1 MEDYALVL
9 NARSSGLRFCMYQRP
24 EIGAWHLDA
33 RGEIEAIGDGR
44 SAVEAVADWVRSTYQ
59 GARVLGV
66 GHRVAHGGA
75 RFAAPVLVTP
85 FVLDELRMLERL
97 TTFHHPQCLV
107 ALEAMGELLPC
118 VPQVAC
124 FDTSFHRRRC
134 GVSERTPLSREQRE
148 AGLRRVG
155 FHGLSYEHIASVLP
169 QVAPDIAN
177 RRLIVAHLDDDS
189 SVCAMTNRHSADIIG
204 MSGITARMLERFD
217 LREPD
222 AHRAAD
228 SFVYNVARGIAVLA
242 AASDGIDALVFTGAV
257 SEASAEIRSRVCDA
271 SAWLG
276 IEIDEHANEAG
287 APRISQGDSQ
297 VSAWLVPTN
306 EELVVARHTATLLG
320 LVETHA

>member
-33 RGEIEAIGDGR
+33 RGEIEAIGDGH
-44 SAVEAVADWVRSTYQ
+44 SAVDAVADWVRSTY
-59 GARVLGV
+59 GDARVLGV

-75 RFAAPVLVTP
+75 HFGAPVLVTP
-85 FVLDELRMLERL
+85 FVVDELRRLERL
-97 TTFHHPQCLV
+97 ATFHHPQCLV
-107 ALEAMGELLPC
+107 ALEAMSELLPC

-134 GVSERTPLSREQRE
+134 AVCGPTPLSREQRE

-177 RRLIVAHLDDDS
+177 RRLIVAHLDDDA
-189 SVCAMTNRHSADIIG
+189 SVCAMTNCRSVDTIG
-204 MSGITARMLERFD
+204 MSGITKRMLERLD
-217 LREPD
+217 LPDPD
-222 AHRAAD
+222 AHRAIE

-242 AASDGIDALVFTGAV
+242 AGLDGIDALVFTGAV
-257 SEASAEIRSRVCDA
+257 SEASAEIRSRICDA

-276 IEIDEHANEAG
+276 IEVDEHANDAG
-287 APRISQGDSQ
+287 GPRISQEESR
-297 VSAWLVPTN
+297 VSAWLIPTN

>member
-1 MEDYALVL
+1 MEDYALVI

-33 RGEIEAIGDGR
+33 RGEIAAVGDGR
-44 SAVEAVADWVRSTYQ
+44 SAIEAVAEWVRSTY
-59 GARVLGV
+59 GGSRVLGV

-75 RFAAPVLVTP
+75 RFAAPILVTP
-85 FVLDELRMLERL
+85 FVLDELRVLERL
-97 TTFHHPQCLV
+97 ATFHHPQCLV
-107 ALEAMGELLPC
+107 ALEAMAELLPC

-134 GVSERTPLSREQRE
+134 TASEPTPLSREQRE

-155 FHGLSYEHIASVLP
+155 FHGLSYEHIASVLL
-169 QVAPDIAN
+169 QVAPEVAD
-177 RRLIVAHLDDDS
+177 RRLIVAHLDEDA
-189 SVCAMTNRHSADIIG
+189 SVCAMTNRRSVDTIG
-204 MSGITARMLERFD
+204 MSGITARMLERLD
-217 LREPD
+217 LREPE
-222 AHRAAD
+222 ARRAGD
-228 SFVYNVARGIAVLA
+228 NFVYNVARGIAVLA

-257 SEASAEIRSRVCDA
+257 SESSAEIRSRICDA

-276 IEIDEHANEAG
+276 IEVDEHANEAG
-287 APRISQGDSQ
+287 GPRISQEESR
-297 VSAWLVPTN
+297 VSAWLIPTN